1 MISLQDAVL
10 SLSVRRIRLSSG
22 FSDQKSG
29 KQEGAVDIFQI
40 FRKYLKKYND
50 RRSIQESGKNSVHNL
65 KMILMIMTLTS
76 TIEKF
81 KSVLNKYESYQP
93 FLRIY
98 YNTHSKMLFLPLMH

>member
-29 KQEGAVDIFQI
+29 KQEGAVDI

-93 FLRIY
+93 LLRIY